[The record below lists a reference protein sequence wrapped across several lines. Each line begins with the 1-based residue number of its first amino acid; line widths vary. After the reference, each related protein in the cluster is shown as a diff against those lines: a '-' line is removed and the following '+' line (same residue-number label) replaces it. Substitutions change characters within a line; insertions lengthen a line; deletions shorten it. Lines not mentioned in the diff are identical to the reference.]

1 MIRTPLRPLARILE
15 ARQKGEN
22 PDAIERENRRLRHE
36 EIRDRLRLRAE
47 GRLLVL
53 AAMFVCAYGVVGL
66 RMGVLSASDPEEPR
80 GQLTGAS
87 IVATRAD
94 ITDRHGRILATN
106 MSTHSLYAHPRQMV
120 DPLRAARELAA
131 IFPDI
136 DAEKL
141 GARFTNPKAKFLWVK
156 KKLSPEQL
164 QAVHDIGEPG
174 LLFGPREMRLYP
186 NGALAA
192 HVLGG
197 ASFGD
202 EGVHAAEVIGTA
214 GIEKYFDA
222 EMRDPARQGVPLT
235 LSLDLSV
242 QAATE
247 EVLAAGMKLL
257 NAKGAAS
264 VLMDVH
270 TGEVIA
276 IASLPDFDPNDRPR
290 VPIAGEKAG
299 DSPLFNRSVQ
309 GLYEL
314 GSTFKI
320 FTAAQALQLGLVHPE
335 TVIDTA
341 PPYEVL
347 GFKVGE
353 FQNKNYGKLSVEDV
367 IVRSSNRGTAKL
379 VMAIGRGRQKE
390 FYDNLGMFAPSSLE
404 IVEARNAKPL
414 IPERWTDLSAVTI
427 SYGHG
432 ISVSPL
438 HLAAGYAMIGNGGH
452 VVQPTLLKQDG
463 PRMGDKLLRDEV
475 AEQARTMLR
484 KVVSHEKG
492 TASFAE
498 VPGYRVGGKTGTAEK
513 PKERGGGYHKDKVIA
528 TFAAL
533 FPTDAP
539 RYALVVMLDEPVET
553 SGSTPRRTAGWTAV
567 PVAAEMITRI
577 APLLD
582 LRPDYD
588 TGQVKMLTTASD

>member
-1 MIRTPLRPLARILE
+1 MTRTPLRPLARILE

-22 PDAIERENRRLRHE
+22 PDVIERENRRLRHE
-36 EIRDRLRLRAE
+36 EMRDRLRLRAE

-53 AAMFVCAYGVVGL
+53 AIMFVCAYGVVGA
-66 RMGVLSASDPEEPR
+66 RMGMLSASEPKEPR
-80 GQLTGAS
+80 AQATGAS
-87 IVATRAD
+87 VITSRAD
-94 ITDRHGRILATN
+94 IVDRQGRVLATN
-106 MSTHSLYAHPRQMV
+106 MSTHALYAHPKDMV
-120 DPLRAARELAA
+120 DPVRAAQELAG
-131 IFPDI
+131 IFPDM
-136 DAEKL
+136 DA
-141 GARFTNPKAKFLWVK
+141 GAWATRFTNPATKFLWIRQ
-156 KKLSPEQL
+156 KLSPEQM

-186 NGALAA
+186 NGPIAA

-197 ASFGD
+197 VRFGKQGVAS
-202 EGVHAAEVIGTA
+202 AEVVGTA
-214 GIEKYFDA
+214 GIEKFLDDA
-222 EMRDPARQGVPLT
+222 LRDPAREGAPLE

-247 EVLAAGMKLL
+247 EVLDAGMKML

-290 VPIAGEKAG
+290 VPIKGERAG
-299 DSPLFNRSVQ
+299 DSPLFNRAVQ

-335 TVIDTA
+335 TVIDTN

-353 FQNKNYGKLSVEDV
+353 FQNKNYGKLTVEDV
-367 IVRSSNRGTAKL
+367 IVQSSNRGTAKL
-379 VMAIGRGRQKE
+379 VMAIGRGRQQD
-390 FYDNLGMFAPSSLE
+390 FYRNLGMFEPSALE
-404 IVEARNAKPL
+404 IVEAKGAKPM
-414 IPERWTDLSAVTI
+414 IPQRWTDLSAVTI

-432 ISVSPL
+432 IAVSPL
-438 HLAAGYAMIGNGGH
+438 HLAAGYAMLGNGGH
-452 VVQPTLLKQDG
+452 VVQPTLLKQTG
-463 PRMGDKLLRDEV
+463 PRMGDKLLRDDV
-475 AEQARTMLR
+475 AAQARVMLR
-484 KVVSHEKG
+484 KVVNGKKG

-513 PKERGGGYHKDKVIA
+513 PKENGGGYHKDKVIA
-528 TFAAL
+528 TFAAV

-539 RYALVVMLDEPVET
+539 RYALVVMLDEPVEN
-553 SGSTPRRTAGWTAV
+553 SGDKPRRTAGWTAV

-582 LRPDYD
+582 LRPDYV
-588 TGQVKMLTTASD
+588 TGQVKALTTASD